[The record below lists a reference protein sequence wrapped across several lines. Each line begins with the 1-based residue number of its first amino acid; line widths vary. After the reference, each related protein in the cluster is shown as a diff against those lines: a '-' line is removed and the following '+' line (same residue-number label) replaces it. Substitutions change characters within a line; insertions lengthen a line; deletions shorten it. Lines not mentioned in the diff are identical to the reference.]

1 MVTISFDVLGQ
12 MGELSTRLQKQATY
26 AAMRALNQAGYDAKQ
41 ATQNEIRRV
50 FDRPTPWV
58 QNSVRYTKATRDK
71 LQVQVDFD
79 KWGNKSGVT
88 AKSVLQAEVEGGR
101 RKLKRFE
108 RALQAA
114 GAMPPG
120 YMAVP
125 GKGMKLDAY
134 GNIPGKALVEILAYF
149 RAFPEQGY
157 KANSTARTKQK
168 KWKGNAA
175 KGIRGYAY
183 FAIGSNDR
191 SGLPPGI
198 WRKKNYSSAERSG
211 VGHLAHDAAQA
222 MLIFVKNANYRK
234 RLNFYEFAERAARD
248 SFDRNFPVFLA
259 QAMATAR

>member
-1 MVTISFDVLGQ
+1 MVTVSFDIGQ
-12 MGELSTRLQKQATY
+12 VSDFSDKLKRQTVY
-26 AAMRALNQAGYDAKQ
+26 AAMRALNQAGFDAKA

-50 FDRPTPWV
+50 FDRPTPWI
-58 QNSVRYTKATRDK
+58 QNSVRYTKATREK
-71 LQVQVDFD
+71 LEVQVDFD

-88 AKSVLQAEVEGGR
+88 AKNVLAAEVEGGR

-120 YMAVP
+120 YVAVP
-125 GKGMKLDAY
+125 GNGMKLDAY
-134 GNIPGKALVEILAYF
+134 GNIPGKTIVEILAYF

-157 KANSTARTKQK
+157 KANSTAKTKAK

-183 FAIGSNDR
+183 FAIGTNDR
-191 SGLPPGI
+191 SGLPAGI
-198 WRKKNYSSAERSG
+198 WRKKNYNSSERSG

-222 MLIFVKNANYRK
+222 MIIFVKNASYRK
-234 RLNFYEFAERAARD
+234 RLNFYDFAERAARE
-248 SFDRNFPVFLA
+248 SFDRNFPLMLMD
-259 QAMATAR
+259 AMRTDR